1 MVGIV
6 LDSIAKQY
14 RNVSNKCHVSGAS
27 LKSGGQNL
35 ECLETIA
42 RKTRKVE
49 RVPSHS
55 EKNL

>member
-1 MVGIV
+1 MV

-14 RNVSNKCHVSGAS
+14 RNVSNKCHLSVAS